1 MGIKTKK
8 VSYNAQRQTP
18 CYYCYCFS
26 ATDRPVLKGQKSS
39 LQTAIHQTQ
48 SDGSSDG
55 SSSTSNEGTEII
67 SPGAQK
73 KKGWSYYI
81 NLCAEMMLG
90 KPYIAKNGNV
100 ACYDLPGG
108 PKRPFLVGIGKKLM
122 ALKSFP
128 QVKLKPWSFYISL
141 CAQ

>member
-67 SPGAQK
+67 STGAQK
-73 KKGWSYYI
+73 KRVVILHQPLRRNDARQAVYRQEWECR
-81 NLCAEMMLG
+81 LL
-90 KPYIAKNGNV
+90 
-100 ACYDLPGG
+100 
-108 PKRPFLVGIGKKLM
+108 
-122 ALKSFP
+122 
-128 QVKLKPWSFYISL
+128 
-141 CAQ
+141 

>member
-26 ATDRPVLKGQKSS
+26 ATDRPVLRGQKSS

-67 SPGAQK
+67 STGAQK
-73 KKGWSYYI
+73 R
-81 NLCAEMMLG
+81 LCMVHESLQQAG
-90 KPYIAKNGNV
+90 TP
-100 ACYDLPGG
+100 
-108 PKRPFLVGIGKKLM
+108 PKRCQMQRVQP
-122 ALKSFP
+122 
-128 QVKLKPWSFYISL
+128 Y
-141 CAQ
+141 

>member
-67 SPGAQK
+67 STGAQK
-73 KKGWSYYI
+73 RFCNRQEPPPKGVKCREFNRI
-81 NLCAEMMLG
+81 NGEA
-90 KPYIAKNGNV
+90 P
-100 ACYDLPGG
+100 
-108 PKRPFLVGIGKKLM
+108 
-122 ALKSFP
+122 KSF
-128 QVKLKPWSFYISL
+128 
-141 CAQ
+141 AQRGRYNRKNDLDLGY

>member
-67 SPGAQK
+67 STGAQK
-73 KKGWSYYI
+73 RYGI
-81 NLCAEMMLG
+81 LDETLRR
-90 KPYIAKNGNV
+90 NV
-100 ACYDLPGG
+100 ARRAENRREWDSRLR
-108 PKRPFLVGIGKKLM
+108 KNR
-122 ALKSFP
+122 
-128 QVKLKPWSFYISL
+128 
-141 CAQ
+141 